1 MNNKVGEGIYAE
13 FGSMFSLV
21 GCQVIRTKNIK
32 KLTDKQ
38 REALLGLGEPHE
50 VTIAWLENSDG
61 LLRLR
66 SLVDCGRWRFMDSEG
81 VITTIPSRYA
91 HVRQAVDGVAIVV
104 MGGFGPASNVY
115 KEGLIDTKGNELTP
129 IKYDSIGF
137 FENGVAE
144 VRIGRERGVINNKGE
159 LVEPLTAKTNRSTRS
174 QFVVDGEAAKRI
186 YNIFSESHFVTS
198 NNALGF
204 NTQIEFDYA
213 DGILRIEER
222 TDANSLVEE
231 LLCFFVGC
239 DSFYFLTEYYE
250 DGVVQSYDTND
261 DEGRYF
267 IRPPKTEY
275 EL

>member
-1 MNNKVGEGIYAE
+1 MG
-13 FGSMFSLV
+13 
-21 GCQVIRTKNIK
+21 
-32 KLTDKQ
+32 KQ
-38 REALLGLGEPHE
+38 
-50 VTIAWLENSDG
+50 
-61 LLRLR
+61 
-66 SLVDCGRWRFMDSEG
+66 
-81 VITTIPSRYA
+81 
-91 HVRQAVDGVAIVV
+91 
-104 MGGFGPASNVY
+104 
-115 KEGLIDTKGNELTP
+115 
-129 IKYDSIGF
+129 
-137 FENGVAE
+137 FE
-144 VRIGRERGVINNKGE
+144 INHF
-159 LVEPLTAKTNRSTRS
+159 A
-174 QFVVDGEAAKRI
+174 VDGEAAKRVYI
-186 YNIFSESHFVTS
+186 ILKESHFVTS
-198 NNALGF
+198 QNALGF